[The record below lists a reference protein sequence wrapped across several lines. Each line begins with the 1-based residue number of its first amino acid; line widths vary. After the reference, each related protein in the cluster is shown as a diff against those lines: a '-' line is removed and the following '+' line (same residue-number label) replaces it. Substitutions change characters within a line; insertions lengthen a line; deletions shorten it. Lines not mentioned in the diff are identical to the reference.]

1 MVAIGRF
8 MEELSH
14 GTGMIA
20 RQFGIGFERQPR
32 PQHERPLPCTGVR
45 QRQVRIVAALT
56 VKIDDVQIKC
66 ARSPMVGTHSTM
78 FGFDALQSS
87 QQFHCRQFGGHGNN
101 RIVKVGGT
109 IGHAPR
115 IGTVQRRNARNLS
128 GRQSVDRT
136 HRVTQGGHYIALIA
150 THGNDGMMHLRCSR
164 SCFTRTFHG
173 YAHVVE
179 WHYDWRTRLMHGHLR
194 SRHGRIF
201 ENHAGN
207 AIGQFFDEIDMIA
220 FDNGDYSFGDG
231 TVIDGVV
238 QIVGMPGWRK
248 IQKQRGVDDERLRTL
263 MFEIKYTVFA
273 DRANASQSNLI
284 HASLSL
290 HISRF

>member
-1 MVAIGRF
+1 
-8 MEELSH
+8 
-14 GTGMIA
+14 
-20 RQFGIGFERQPR
+20 
-32 PQHERPLPCTGVR
+32 
-45 QRQVRIVAALT
+45 
-56 VKIDDVQIKC
+56 
-66 ARSPMVGTHSTM
+66 MVGTHSTM

-173 YAHVVE
+173 YAHIVE
-179 WHYDWRTRLMHGHLR
+179 WYDDWRTRLMHGHLR

-201 ENHAGN
+201 KNHAGN

-263 MFEIKYTVFA
+263 MFEIKHTVFA